1 MCGVCGV
8 VTLGP
13 TPAPIDAVPDMV
25 AALHH
30 RGPDRQATWIEPE
43 GRASFGHARLSIVDL
58 SPAGDQPMTSAD
70 GRWTITY
77 NGELY
82 NAAEFRRALPPEIRL
97 RGHSD
102 TEVLLESIAVRGPL
116 AAVTAARGM
125 FAFAVW
131 DAREA
136 EVWLARDRFGEK
148 PLYYGV
154 DDDRLVFGSELKALR
169 EVPGFRPGI
178 DRRALA
184 EYFRWTHVPSPLSIL
199 EGVAKLP
206 PAHLL
211 RVPVGRSV
219 GRAVTRTGD
228 LRPEAYW
235 SAAEAAATA
244 VSQPTGDEAVE
255 RVEDVLA
262 RSVAEQMV
270 SDVPLGAFL
279 SGGIDSSTIV
289 ALMQRTSSTPVRTFT
304 IGFEDRSYDES
315 GFAAAVAGHLGTEH
329 TDLVLSAADT
339 MDVVPDL
346 PTVYDEPFAD
356 SSQVPTTLVSRLARE
371 SVTVALSGDGG
382 DELFGGYER
391 YRGVDRLSRLRGL
404 VPGPVRHRLG
414 IALAG
419 PSVATWDRIGG
430 RLPTAVVP
438 VGLRHRTGHRVH
450 KVAALLGAEG
460 EGSFYEAMMSIE
472 SDRGLVLGAGP
483 ASETSW
489 TAEPAGRVFS
499 PSERAMLVDTG
510 AYLPDDL
517 LTKVDRASMSVSLEV
532 RVPFLSPEV
541 FEVAW
546 GLRPEDRMRGTEGK
560 WVLRRVLDR
569 ILPNHLVDRPKM
581 GFGVPVG
588 DWLRGPLRDWAD
600 DMLSPAMVARQGYL
614 DSKEVARRWEAHR
627 SGATDLTFQV
637 WSLLVFQSWLERWE
651 SS

>member
-8 VTLGP
+8 VSLGP
-13 TPAPIDAVPDMV
+13 DPVPVDVATSMV
-25 AALHH
+25 ATLHH
-30 RGPDRQATWIEPE
+30 RGPDRRATWTDPT
-43 GRASFGHARLSIVDL
+43 GRIALGHARLSIVDL
-58 SPAGDQPMTSAD
+58 STAGDQPMTSAD
-70 GRWTITY
+70 GRWTIAY

-82 NAAEFRRALPPEIRL
+82 NAGELRRALPSSVRL

-102 TEVLLESIAVRGPL
+102 TEVLLESIAARGPL

-125 FAFAVW
+125 FAFVAW
-131 DAREA
+131 DAHESEA
-136 EVWLARDRFGEK
+136 WLARDRFGEK

-154 DDDRLVFGSELKALR
+154 HDDRLVVGSELKAMR
-169 EVPGFRPGI
+169 AVPGFRPDL

-199 EGVAKLP
+199 DGVAKLP

-211 RVPVGRSV
+211 RVSV
-219 GRAVTRTGD
+219 GRAAGRTGIRTGD
-228 LRPEAYW
+228 LRPTPYW
-235 SAAEAAATA
+235 SAPEAAAEAAP
-244 VSQPTGDEAVE
+244 QPAGDEAVD
-255 RVEDVLA
+255 RVEEVLA
-262 RSVAEQMV
+262 RSVSEQMV

-289 ALMQRTSSTPVRTFT
+289 ALMQRASSTPVRTFT

-315 GFAAAVAGHLGTEH
+315 GFAAAVAGHLGTDH
-329 TDLVLSAADT
+329 TDLVLSAADA
-339 MDVVPDL
+339 MEVVPDL
-346 PTVYDEPFAD
+346 PTIYDEPFAD
-356 SSQVPTTLVSRLARE
+356 SSQVPTTLVSRLARG

-391 YRGVDRLSRLRGL
+391 YRGIERLSRLRGL
-404 VPGPVRHRLG
+404 VPGPLRRGLG
-414 IALAG
+414 AALAG

-430 RLPTAVVP
+430 ALPAAVVP
-438 VGLRHRTGHRVH
+438 AGLRHRTGHRLH
-450 KVAALLGAEG
+450 KVAGLLGAEG
-460 EGSFYEAMMSIE
+460 RGSLYEAMMSIE
-472 SDRGLVLGAGP
+472 SDPGLVLGVGP
-483 ASETSW
+483 AVGTSW
-489 TAEPAGRVFS
+489 TVEPPDRGFS

-517 LTKVDRASMSVSLEV
+517 LAKVDRASMSVSLEV

-546 GLRPEDRMRGTEGK
+546 GLRPEDRIRGTEGK

-569 ILPNHLVDRPKM
+569 VLPDHLVDRPKM

-600 DMLSPAMVARQGYL
+600 DLLSSTTVARQGYL
-614 DSKEVARRWEAHR
+614 DPTEVARRWEVHR
-627 SGATDLTFQV
+627 SGAADLTFQV
-637 WSLLVFQSWLERWE
+637 WSLLVFQSWLDRWE
-651 SS
+651 RS

>member
-8 VTLGP
+8 VSLGP
-13 TPAPIDAVPDMV
+13 DPVPVDVAAAMV
-25 AALHH
+25 ATLHH
-30 RGPDRQATWIEPE
+30 RGPDRRATWTDPT
-43 GRASFGHARLSIVDL
+43 GRVAFGHARLSIVDL
-58 SPAGDQPMTSAD
+58 STAGDQPMTSAD
-70 GRWTITY
+70 GRWTIAY

-82 NAAEFRRALPPEIRL
+82 NAGELRGTLPSKVRL

-102 TEVLLESIAVRGPL
+102 TEVLLESIAARGPL

-125 FAFAVW
+125 FAFVVW

-136 EVWLARDRFGEK
+136 EVWMARDRFGEK

-154 DDDRLVFGSELKALR
+154 HDDRLVFGSELKAMR
-169 EVPGFRPGI
+169 AVPGFRPDL

-199 EGVAKLP
+199 GGVAKLP

-211 RVPVGRSV
+211 RVPVGRAA
-219 GRAVTRTGD
+219 GRTVTLTSD

-235 SAAEAAATA
+235 SATEAAAEAAP
-244 VSQPTGDEAVE
+244 QPSGDEAVD
-255 RVEDVLA
+255 RVEDALT
-262 RSVAEQMV
+262 RSVSEQMV

-289 ALMQRTSSTPVRTFT
+289 ALMQRVSSTPVRTFT

-315 GFAAAVAGHLGTEH
+315 GFAAAVAGHLGTDH
-329 TDLVLSAADT
+329 TDVVLSAADA
-339 MDVVPDL
+339 MEVVPDL
-346 PTVYDEPFAD
+346 STIYDEPFAD
-356 SSQVPTTLVSRLARE
+356 SSQVPTTLVSRLARR

-391 YRGVDRLSRLRGL
+391 YRGVERLSRFRRL
-404 VPGPVRHRLG
+404 VPGPLRRGLG
-414 IALAG
+414 VALAG

-430 RLPTAVVP
+430 ALPAAVVP
-438 VGLRHRTGHRVH
+438 AGLRHRTGHRLH
-450 KVAALLGAEG
+450 KAAGLLGAEG
-460 EGSFYEAMMSIE
+460 GGSLYEAMMSIE
-472 SDRGLVLGAGP
+472 SDGGLVLGVGP
-483 ASETSW
+483 AVGTSW
-489 TAEPAGRVFS
+489 TVEPPHRGFP
-499 PSERAMLVDTG
+499 PSEGAMLVDTG

-517 LTKVDRASMSVSLEV
+517 LAKVDRASMSVSLEV

-546 GLRPEDRMRGTEGK
+546 GLRPEDRIRGTEGK

-569 ILPNHLVDRPKM
+569 VLPDHLVDRPKM

-588 DWLRGPLRDWAD
+588 DWLRGPLREWAD
-600 DMLSPAMVARQGYL
+600 DLLSPATVARQGYL
-614 DSKEVARRWEAHR
+614 DPTEVTRRWEVHR
-627 SGATDLTFQV
+627 SGAADLTFQV
-637 WSLLVFQSWLERWE
+637 WSLLMFQSWLDRWE
-651 SS
+651 RS